1 MRKLAAGALALV
13 GFWLGMSLF
22 FLPSYATRATDNP
35 VVTAPSD
42 VGLNYQDVVIHSD
55 GLALPGW
62 WMPAANPRAVLMF
75 VHGAGSSRTS
85 HFIDSLNL
93 YAAFVME
100 DISVLTIDLRN
111 HGNAPKTD
119 GHWTMGLE
127 EHRDLLAMSLW
138 LDDHTD
144 QSVPRLA
151 MGASMG
157 GATVIHALANGLAVD
172 GVILLDPAL
181 NTADSLAQ
189 GGRTETGLP
198 SVLFQP
204 YAWAATTFY
213 GLPKG
218 ESDAGAL
225 ITDVKQPILLIQ
237 DPDDPVTRLPFA
249 KAAADTNPMI
259 HLVTAAPVPQA
270 ADCLR
275 NKGRWGT
282 HVAAFKCDSQW
293 TMNAVNKYLH
303 TVGLHPSAL

>member
-1 MRKLAAGALALV
+1 
-13 GFWLGMSLF
+13 
-22 FLPSYATRATDNP
+22 
-35 VVTAPSD
+35 
-42 VGLNYQDVVIHSD
+42 
-55 GLALPGW
+55 
-62 WMPAANPRAVLMF
+62 
-75 VHGAGSSRTS
+75 
-85 HFIDSLNL
+85 
-93 YAAFVME
+93 
-100 DISVLTIDLRN
+100 
-111 HGNAPKTD
+111 
-119 GHWTMGLE
+119 MGLE
-127 EHRDLLAMSLW
+127 EQRDLLAMSLW

-157 GATVIHALANGLAVD
+157 GATIIHALANGLAVD

-225 ITDVKQPILLIQ
+225 ITDVNQPILLIQ

-259 HLVTAAPVPQA
+259 QLVTAAPVPQG

-293 TMNAVNKYLH
+293 TMNTVNKYLH
-303 TVGLHPSAL
+303 TVGLNSSAL

>member
-1 MRKLAAGALALV
+1 MRKLAAAALALV

-22 FLPSYATRATDNP
+22 FFPSYATRATDNP

-259 HLVTAAPVPQA
+259 QLVTAAPVPQG

-293 TMNAVNKYLH
+293 TMNTVNKYLH
-303 TVGLHPSAL
+303 TVGLNSSAL

>member
-1 MRKLAAGALALV
+1 MRKLAAATLALV
-13 GFWLGMSLF
+13 VFWLAVSLF
-22 FLPSYATRATDNP
+22 FLPPYATRASDNP
-35 VVTAPSD
+35 VITAPSD
-42 VGLNYQDVVIHSD
+42 VGLNYQDVVINSD

-62 WMPAANPRAVLMF
+62 WIPADNPRAALMF

-100 DISVLTIDLRN
+100 DISVLTVDLRN

-119 GHWTMGLE
+119 GRWTMGLE

-138 LDDHTD
+138 LDENTEP
-144 QSVPRLA
+144 SVPRLA

-157 GATVIHALANGLAVD
+157 GATVIHALANGLEVN

-198 SVLFQP
+198 SVLFKP

-213 GLPKG
+213 GLPRG

-225 ITDVKQPILLIQ
+225 IAAVKQPILLIQ
-237 DPDDPVTRLPFA
+237 DPDDPVTRLTFA
-249 KAAADTNPMI
+249 QAAAATNSMI
-259 HLVTAAPVPQA
+259 QLVTAAPVPQDT
-270 ADCLR
+270 DCLR

-293 TMNAVNKYLH
+293 TMNAINKYLH

>member
-1 MRKLAAGALALV
+1 MRKLAVAALALV

-22 FLPSYATRATDNP
+22 FLPFYATQATDNP

-237 DPDDPVTRLPFA
+237 DPDDPVTRLTFA
-249 KAAADTNPMI
+249 QAAAGTNPMI
-259 HLVTAAPVPQA
+259 QLVTAAPVPPG

>member
-1 MRKLAAGALALV
+1 MRKLAVAALALV

-22 FLPSYATRATDNP
+22 FLPFYATQATDNP

-189 GGRTETGLP
+189 GGRIETGLP

-237 DPDDPVTRLPFA
+237 DPDDPVTRLTFA
-249 KAAADTNPMI
+249 QAAAGTNPMI
-259 HLVTAAPVPQA
+259 QLVTAAPVPPG

>member
-1 MRKLAAGALALV
+1 MRKLAVAALALV

-22 FLPSYATRATDNP
+22 FLPSYATHATDNP

-42 VGLNYQDVVIHSD
+42 VGLNYQEVVIHSD

-144 QSVPRLA
+144 KSVPRLA

-204 YAWAATTFY
+204 YAWAATTLY

-237 DPDDPVTRLPFA
+237 DPDDPVTRLTFA
-249 KAAADTNPMI
+249 QAAAGTNPMI
-259 HLVTAAPVPQA
+259 QLVTAAPVPQG

>member
-1 MRKLAAGALALV
+1 MRKLAAAALALV

-35 VVTAPSD
+35 VVTDPSD

-100 DISVLTIDLRN
+100 DISVLSIDLRN

-259 HLVTAAPVPQA
+259 HLVTAAPVPQG

>member
-1 MRKLAAGALALV
+1 MRKLAVAALALV

-22 FLPSYATRATDNP
+22 FLPFYATQATDNP

-204 YAWAATTFY
+204 YAWAATTLY

-237 DPDDPVTRLPFA
+237 DPDDPVTRLTFA
-249 KAAADTNPMI
+249 QAAAGTNPMI
-259 HLVTAAPVPQA
+259 QLVTAAPVPQG

>member
-1 MRKLAAGALALV
+1 
-13 GFWLGMSLF
+13 
-22 FLPSYATRATDNP
+22 
-35 VVTAPSD
+35 
-42 VGLNYQDVVIHSD
+42 
-55 GLALPGW
+55 
-62 WMPAANPRAVLMF
+62 
-75 VHGAGSSRTS
+75 
-85 HFIDSLNL
+85 
-93 YAAFVME
+93 
-100 DISVLTIDLRN
+100 
-111 HGNAPKTD
+111 
-119 GHWTMGLE
+119 
-127 EHRDLLAMSLW
+127 
-138 LDDHTD
+138 
-144 QSVPRLA
+144 
-151 MGASMG
+151 MG

-198 SVLFQP
+198 SVPFQP

-237 DPDDPVTRLPFA
+237 DPDDPVTRLTFA
-249 KAAADTNPMI
+249 QAAAGTNPMI
-259 HLVTAAPVPQA
+259 QLVTAAPVPQG

>member
-1 MRKLAAGALALV
+1 MRKLAVAALALV

-22 FLPSYATRATDNP
+22 FLPFYATRATDNP

-75 VHGAGSSRTS
+75 VHGAGSNRTS

-204 YAWAATTFY
+204 YAWATTTFY

-259 HLVTAAPVPQA
+259 HLVTAAPVPQG

>member
-1 MRKLAAGALALV
+1 MRKLAVAALALV

-22 FLPSYATRATDNP
+22 FLPFYATHATDNP

-75 VHGAGSSRTS
+75 VHGAGSNRTS

-237 DPDDPVTRLPFA
+237 DPDDPVTRLTFA
-249 KAAADTNPMI
+249 QAAAGTNPMI
-259 HLVTAAPVPQA
+259 QLVTAVPVPQG